1 MKDTT
6 PLAMQ
11 YYLGEQ
17 SNGAKKLT
25 DDAYPRGIGRCFVTR
40 PIQPFADEP
49 WFLDNGVFPAWNR
62 PDENGDTRTAG
73 RSFDAEYAHFESRIP
88 RASELS
94 AENRGPSFMVIP
106 DRPGEGAESL
116 LESLSWIDKYM
127 SEGLAWDNDA
137 LLCHTGCADLPL
149 YLAVQ
154 DGMVPADLE
163 WGFNEAEDGT
173 VIDPSLG
180 SYTGCV
186 DGIMGEPVL
195 WKISGIFIGGTDEFK
210 LNTLA
215 DWREFCDKHGLKL
228 HYGRCTQSRLQEA
241 VDAGCDSGDSSHP
254 LRLGGTRWARFLEVF
269 DKVVG
274 RRVKK
279 LAAPTFTPWPAW
291 VTGEE
296 QEVA

>member
-40 PIQPFADEP
+40 PIKPFVDEP

-62 PDENGDTRTAG
+62 PDENGDTRTTG
-73 RSFDAEYAHFESRIP
+73 RDFSAEYAHFDKTLESERMADLIA
-88 RASELS
+88 AS
-94 AENRGPSFMVIP
+94 RGPDFAVVP
-106 DRPGEGAESL
+106 DEPADPNSL
-116 LESLSWIDKYM
+116 LVSLSWLYDYIENRQLD
-127 SEGLAWDNDA
+127 LDP
-137 LLCHTGCADLPL
+137 TGWYYGSRAGSIPF

-154 DGMVPADLE
+154 DGMTPEELE
-163 WGFNEAEDGT
+163 QERDEM
-173 VIDPSLG
+173 LE
-180 SYTGCV
+180 
-186 DGIMGEPVL
+186 EPML
-195 WKISGIFIGGTDEFK
+195 WHIKGIFLGGTDEFK
-210 LNTLA
+210 KNI
-215 DWREFCDKHGLKL
+215 DQWREFCDKHGLKL

>member
-1 MKDTT
+1 MKDPT

-40 PIQPFADEP
+40 PIQPFVDEP

-62 PDENGDTRTAG
+62 PDENG
-73 RSFDAEYAHFESRIP
+73 
-88 RASELS
+88 
-94 AENRGPSFMVIP
+94 FMVIP

-116 LESLSWIDKYM
+116 LESLSWLDKYM

-279 LAAPTFTPWPAW
+279 LAAPTLTPWPAW
-291 VTGEE
+291 VTGE
-296 QEVA
+296 